1 MSDTP
6 VTWVHYVWGIAAMAV
21 GASIVFRLSQRESFR
36 EEVNRAGLD
45 IKINKITVKVAK
57 DSQNEFVYKE
67 SWYRIVDFINRKVD
81 REYPVGQYSEDYRA
95 QMRADV
101 LD

>member
-1 MSDTP
+1 MSDTQ

-36 EEVNRAGLD
+36 EEVNRAGLH
-45 IKINKITVKVAK
+45 IKINKLLDKDAPYSECVAK
-57 DSQNEFVYKE
+57 DSW
-67 SWYRIVDFINRKVD
+67 SRIVDFINRKVD

-95 QMRADV
+95 QVRADV